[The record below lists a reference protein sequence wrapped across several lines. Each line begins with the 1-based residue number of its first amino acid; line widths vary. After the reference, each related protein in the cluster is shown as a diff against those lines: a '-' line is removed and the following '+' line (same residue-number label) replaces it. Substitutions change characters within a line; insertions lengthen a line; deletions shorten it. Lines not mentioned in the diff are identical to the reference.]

1 MSNLLIRKLEVADG
15 LTDGDRTVL
24 ERLCARSQEIGAD
37 RDLTH
42 EGDRPENV
50 HLVLE
55 GFAARYKMLP
65 DGKRQ
70 IMAVLLPGDFCDL
83 HVAILGAMDHSIM
96 TLTPCSIVTIP
107 RTTIVE
113 LTENHPRI
121 NRALWWATLVDE
133 GVLREWLVNLG
144 QRQAAERMAH
154 FFCEMLVRL
163 QTVGLATEN
172 SYALPLT
179 QIELGDVF
187 GISTVHVNRAL
198 QELRGADLVVL
209 EKRRVTIPDV
219 ERLKASCGFR
229 PNYLHLT
236 PRPNG
241 RDA

>member
-1 MSNLLIRKLEVADG
+1 MPNAMIRKLEVADG
-15 LTDGDRTVL
+15 LTDKDRAVL
-24 ERLCARSQEIGAD
+24 ERLCDQAREIGAD
-37 RDLTH
+37 RDLTR

-50 HLVLE
+50 HLVLD

-83 HVAILGAMDHSIM
+83 HVAILREMDHSIT
-96 TLTPCSIVTIP
+96 TLTPCTIATIP
-107 RTTIVE
+107 RTTIID

-133 GVLREWLVNLG
+133 GVLREWVVNLG
-144 QRQAAERMAH
+144 QRQAEERMAH

-163 QTVGLATEN
+163 QTVGLADAN

-179 QIELGDVF
+179 QIELGDIF
-187 GISTVHVNRAL
+187 GISSVHVNRAL
-198 QELRGADLVVL
+198 GELRAAGLVVL
-209 EKRRVTIPDV
+209 EKRRLTIPDV
-219 ERLKASCGFR
+219 ERLKESCGFR
-229 PNYLHLT
+229 PNYLHLS

>member
-1 MSNLLIRKLEVADG
+1 MPNPLIRKLEVADG
-15 LTDGDRTVL
+15 LTDEDRTVL

-37 RDLTH
+37 RDLTR

-50 HLVLE
+50 HLVLD
-55 GFAARYKMLP
+55 GFACRYKMLP

-83 HVAILGAMDHSIM
+83 HVAVLGAMDHSIM

-107 RTTIVE
+107 RATIIE

-144 QRQAAERMAH
+144 QRQAEERMAH

-163 QTVGLATEN
+163 QTVGLADEN

-179 QIELGDVF
+179 QTELGDIF
-187 GISTVHVNRAL
+187 GVSSVHVNRAL
-198 QELRGADLVVL
+198 QDLRKTDLIILKNRRL
-209 EKRRVTIPDV
+209 EIPDV
-219 ERLKASCGFR
+219 DRLKAYCGFR
-229 PNYLHLT
+229 ANYLHLS
-236 PRPNG
+236 PRLNG
-241 RDA
+241 SDA